1 MNAMILFLNRYSN
14 WKTLVGLLTLY
25 LLFPLVLLNNAEE
38 KIKRLAGKE
47 IGPIDL
53 TFGFNPQRTLQM
65 VEDYGDAA
73 RKYYSTVEL
82 SLDIAFGVVYALLF
96 AVILTMIYRRL
107 INGPVNYIN
116 LLPFGVMFF
125 DFLENIT
132 IVSMLTH
139 YPEQSESMA
148 TLCEL
153 FKLIKWM
160 MFGFIVALIIFGLIK
175 LMLLKSAKPRQL

>member
-1 MNAMILFLNRYSN
+1 MILFLNRYSN
-14 WKTLVGLLTLY
+14 WKTLVGLLILY

-38 KIKRLAGKE
+38 KINRLAGKE

-53 TFGFNPQRTLQM
+53 TFGFDPQRTLQM

-73 RKYYSTVEL
+73 RKYYASVEL
-82 SLDIAFGVVYALLF
+82 SLDIAFPVVYSLLL
-96 AVILTMIYRRL
+96 AVIMTMLFRRL
-107 INGPVNYIN
+107 IRGPVNYIN
-116 LLPFGVMFF
+116 LLPFAVMFF

-132 IVSMLTH
+132 IISMLTH

-160 MFGFIVALIIFGLIK
+160 MFGLVVALIIFGLIK
-175 LMLLKSAKPRQL
+175 LLLLKTTESRQL